1 MRLVGRYLRLHEAVS
16 AVGPALINAG
26 PTAEDRF
33 VQAQVAADEAHQG
46 MEDYRLL
53 VSFGPDG
60 EAMAQD
66 LLHRKCGDHL
76 LEAFNMPMESW
87 VDLCMFCCTMD
98 LVAWYH
104 LKAFENS
111 SLAPFARAMCSMVPE
126 ERFHA
131 SFGANRV
138 RRLVTDPAYLEASGG
153 TRADVETAL
162 RKWYPRALDTFGAS
176 KSKLSELAVHFGIRR
191 WGNEEL
197 RQMYLQDINPLLLSM
212 GLQPPAPEWG
222 SSRRLTPVGH
232 APGVFWLAVRSQ
244 PESRHPSS
252 RVPAPRPAARGAGR
266 ASDGVRVRRLG

>member
-1 MRLVGRYLRLHEAVS
+1 MSAVS
-16 AVGPALINAG
+16 RAVEWGVLLGMRKIETVEQMTAEYRDVMLKLLYALASTEFASVEQHQPFINAG
-26 PTAEDRF
+26 PTPEDRF

-60 EAMAQD
+60 EQMAED
-66 LLHRKCGDHL
+66 LLKRKCGDHL
-76 LEAFNMPMESW
+76 LEAFNIPFESW

-138 RRLVTDPAYLEASGG
+138 RRLIADPAYAEACAGS
-153 TRADVETAL
+153 RADVERAL

-176 KSKLSELAVHFGIRR
+176 SSKFSERAVRFGIRR

-197 RQMYLQDINPLLLSM
+197 RQMYLQDINPLLLSI
-212 GLQPPAPEWG
+212 GLEPPAPDWD
-222 SSRRLTPVGH
+222 
-232 APGVFWLAVRSQ
+232 
-244 PESRHPSS
+244 RH
-252 RVPAPRPAARGAGR
+252 V
-266 ASDGVRVRRLG
+266 L

>member
-1 MRLVGRYLRLHEAVS
+1 MAISRDAAYVSRSVGWGELRGMRKLETVEQMTPEYRETVLKIVYALASTEFASVEQH
-16 AVGPALINAG
+16 GPWINQG
-26 PTAEDRF
+26 PTPEDRF
-33 VQAQVAADEAHQG
+33 VQAQICADEAHQG

-60 EAMAQD
+60 EAMARD
-66 LLHRKCGDHL
+66 LMQRKCGDHL
-76 LEAFNMPMESW
+76 LEAFNLSYESW

-111 SLAPFARAMCSMVPE
+111 SFAPFARAMTSMVPE

-138 RRLVTDPAYLEASGG
+138 RRLMQDPDYLAACGA

-162 RKWYPRALDTFGAS
+162 RKWYPRALDTFGGSRS
-176 KSKLSELAVHFGIRR
+176 KFSDLAVRFGIRR

-197 RQMYLQDINPLLLSM
+197 RQMYLQDINPMLRSA
-212 GLQPPAPEWG
+212 GLEPPAPDWD
-222 SSRRLTPVGH
+222 
-232 APGVFWLAVRSQ
+232 
-244 PESRHPSS
+244 RHI
-252 RVPAPRPAARGAGR
+252 V
-266 ASDGVRVRRLG
+266 